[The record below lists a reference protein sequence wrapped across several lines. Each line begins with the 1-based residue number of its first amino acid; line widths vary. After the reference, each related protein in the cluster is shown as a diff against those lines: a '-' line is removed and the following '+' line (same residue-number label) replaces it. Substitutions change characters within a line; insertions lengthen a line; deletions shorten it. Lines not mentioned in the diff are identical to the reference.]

1 PGQPG
6 PQGASNRG
14 AAGGGERTRDLGQ
27 RPFFDSGGPG
37 GEDRGEETSGPLT
50 GAQYT
55 NCADRA
61 RDVEDM
67 IDVPDLRN
75 EVARVRDRARA
86 MRLELKRHAKNPQ
99 WPLVKAE
106 ISGP

>member
-1 PGQPG
+1 
-6 PQGASNRG
+6 
-14 AAGGGERTRDLGQ
+14 
-27 RPFFDSGGPG
+27 
-37 GEDRGEETSGPLT
+37 
-50 GAQYT
+50 
-55 NCADRA
+55 
-61 RDVEDM
+61 M

-106 ISGP
+106 ISGPLAEVRNRVAEELARREKSDSLVPIDRDPVPGKYSDLVRRYYEKLGAEEQPQPR